1 MDRVLANMSMMGQ
14 QEVTIEFDL
23 LVGLGNT
30 GFDQDQEVTPRTPF
44 TSKILWPILPNQECR
59 ARRARRLIPPRL

>member
-1 MDRVLANMSMMGQ
+1 MDLDLMDRVLANMSMMGQ

-23 LVGLGNT
+23 LVGLGNK

-44 TSKILWPILPNQECR
+44 TSKILWPILPK
-59 ARRARRLIPPRL
+59 PRM